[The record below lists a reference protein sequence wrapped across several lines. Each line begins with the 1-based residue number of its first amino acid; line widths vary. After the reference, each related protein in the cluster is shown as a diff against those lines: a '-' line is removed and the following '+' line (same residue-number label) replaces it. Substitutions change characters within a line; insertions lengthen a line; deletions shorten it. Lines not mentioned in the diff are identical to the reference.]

1 MGPKSLPAAGDRV
14 HDRRMSINEQPAILV
29 GIDGSDDSRNALIWA
44 SQLAARTGARI
55 DTIGA
60 WQLSSSY
67 MMPIVGAPLP
77 PTQLFEEAAEQRLAL
92 AIEMADLDEAPGQ
105 SIVCGHAGA
114 VIVERS
120 SKYDLVVLGRTGRGR
135 LERMFVGSTARHVA
149 RHAHCP
155 VALTDTAAF
164 ADRVTVAVDGS
175 ANSIGALRW
184 AADLGDGV
192 AINAVLAHDER
203 ILEDLP
209 LHHEMRVDLDQRAE
223 ATLTKAV
230 EESGVDDDRVTIEL
244 REGDPRMMI
253 VDTASTDELLVLG
266 GFGHSLL
273 AGMVGSLAGYAI
285 EHAPTQLV
293 VWRD

>member
-1 MGPKSLPAAGDRV
+1 MTT
-14 HDRRMSINEQPAILV
+14 NEQPAILV
-29 GIDGSDDSRNALIWA
+29 GIDGSDASRNALIWA
-44 SQLAARTGARI
+44 SKLAARTGARI

-77 PTQLFEEAAEQRLAL
+77 PTTLFEEAAEQRLAL

-135 LERMFVGSTARHVA
+135 LERMLVGSTARHVA

-155 VALTDTAAF
+155 VALTDTAELAEHI
-164 ADRVTVAVDGS
+164 TVAVDGS

-184 AADLGDGV
+184 AGSLGDDIS
-192 AINAVLAHDER
+192 INAVLAHDER

-209 LHHEMRVDLDQRAE
+209 MSHELRTDLDQRAE
-223 ATLTKAV
+223 ATLTSAV
-230 EESGVDDDRVTIEL
+230 DDSGVAVDRVTIEV
-244 REGDPRMMI
+244 REGDPRRMI
-253 VDTASTDELLVLG
+253 IDTATTDDLLVLG